1 MRILRSSFIFISSCG
16 LSFATFSA
24 MGQTIDVYPTTV
36 APEKVKA
43 NPTAKSSVVT
53 HADNT
58 KRNEKVTKNAEVT
71 AQDQGNSQADVNL
84 AAKVRRAIMD
94 DNSLSVNAQNVKIIA
109 INGHIVLKG
118 PVKNDS
124 ERTRLSQ
131 IANNIVGADN
141 VKNEL
146 EVSH

>member
-1 MRILRSSFIFISSCG
+1 MKILRSTFVLLSSCG
-16 LSFATFSA
+16 LSLGAFSA
-24 MGQTIDVYPTTV
+24 MGQTGGVH
-36 APEKVKA
+36 
-43 NPTAKSSVVT
+43 PTATSPQAAQVNPSST
-53 HADNT
+53 TQADNT

-71 AQDQGNSQADVNL
+71 AQDQSNEQTDLNL
-84 AAKVRRAIMD
+84 VAKVRRAIMD
-94 DNSLSVNAQNVKIIA
+94 DASLSVNAQNVKIVA
-109 INGHIVLKG
+109 ANGQVVLKG

-131 IANNIVGADN
+131 IANEIVGANN